1 MYGRFTVGK
10 KRTRRIAALLLAL
23 LLALPAPSALA
34 AESALESAS
43 SASSQAPE
51 GESSG
56 EESAA
61 QPAEESSAP
70 ESSQPVGEESQP
82 GEGESSQEEP
92 SSQEPS
98 SSQEESSSQAP
109 EDESSGE
116 ESGISM
122 EDSQQETFA
131 SYPLLVVGGHEA
143 YMSGEEGARFYPDR
157 AMTRAEMAQVLYNLL
172 ASYPPVTG
180 GSFSDVSDS
189 AWYATAVNTL
199 VELDVLSGYEDGTF
213 RPNNAVTRAE
223 FVTAVCKCFDSLST
237 GSAGFS
243 DVSGHWAE
251 GFINQAV
258 AEDWIS
264 GFPDGTFRPDES
276 IQRCQVTA
284 ILNKALERTG
294 SGFAADAGTQEFVD
308 VPSSHWAYEHIAEA
322 ADPVGSAIETGCTVR
337 VTATNGLNLR
347 SSASTT
353 SSVVTVLPTG
363 AELTVT
369 SVESNGWLGV
379 RTGSG
384 RTGYVSGEFVEYVS
398 GPTDTPDPEPEP
410 DPDPDGFEVGQTV
423 RVTAEP
429 SLRLRSG
436 PGTNYE
442 AITSLATGVRLT
454 ITSIES
460 NGWLGVR
467 TSGGTTGFVSGEFV
481 AAYDPN
487 TGVASGASLSATKL
501 TLAQYQSI
509 RLDGSVSQNLSA
521 MHWES
526 SNENV
531 VSTGYTVNYG
541 GNSQGAMLYGVS
553 PGTAT
558 ITFTDG
564 SGTTKATCTVTVTA
578 AEPVRFAYG
587 EGNIVAAGQKFNLI
601 ALTDTAK
608 TAVKFTIVDST
619 SGATGEYV
627 ATSATTK
634 SQASSFGLPT
644 NTVKIFKTEVS
655 FGKAGTYTI
664 RATSQTGSGW
674 STDGYEFT
682 LAVTATHNTL
692 TTTSYDARQ
701 PSGRIITALANIEGF
716 WPEIKDDL
724 LASGN
729 PTVGHGYVVQKNVA
743 FYNNMTEEEAYAQ
756 LVDKVNSSSFG
767 GAVERFRSNHSI
779 RMSQGQFDALTSFVY
794 NLGAGTLD
802 PDYGFC
808 RAILNAADP
817 TGISTANPKAGTVT
831 VTDIDTAATNA
842 SGVNG
847 APVYATTDL
856 NSALVMALASDT
868 PVTVDGYKILSREVT
883 SSDGAKVTVG
893 DRVWYHVSSGGKVGW
908 MPAGYV
914 TLEGAGTDLTY
925 ADSNVVP
932 NNLLQW
938 NIAGGHVYAGLV
950 YRRLCESK
958 IFFFGNYD
966 DDNSSSG
973 WSKNTYDF
981 PFPDY
986 LSDYDN

>member
-10 KRTRRIAALLLAL
+10 KRTRRIAALLLSL
-23 LLALPAPSALA
+23 LLTLPAPSALA

-43 SASSQAPE
+43 SASSQTPE

-70 ESSQPVGEESQP
+70 ESSQPAGEESQP

-92 SSQEPS
+92 SSLEPS
-98 SSQEESSSQAP
+98 SSQEEDSSQEP
-109 EDESSGE
+109 EGSSGE

-131 SYPLLVVGGHEA
+131 SYPLLVVGGHES
-143 YMSGEEGARFYPDR
+143 YMSGEAGARFYPDR
-157 AMTRAEMAQVLYNLL
+157 AMTRAEMAQVLCNLL

-180 GSFSDVSDS
+180 GSFSDVSAG

-199 VELDVLSGYEDGTF
+199 VELDVLSGYGDNTF

-347 SSASTT
+347 SSASIS
-353 SSVVTVLPTG
+353 SSVVTVLSTG
-363 AELTVT
+363 ALLTVT

-398 GPTDTPDPEPEP
+398 GPADTPDPEPEP

-460 NGWLGVR
+460 NGWLGVE
-467 TSGGTTGFVSGEFV
+467 T
-481 AAYDPN
+481 
-487 TGVASGASLSATKL
+487 ASGVEGYVHPDYVEVYTGGGGGGIATGATVSANIL
-501 TLAQYQSI
+501 TLAQYQSA
-509 RLDGSVSQNLSA
+509 RLDGSVTSNLSA
-521 MHWES
+521 MEWTS
-526 SNENV
+526 SNSSV
-531 VSTGYTVNYG
+531 AYVGYTVPYG
-541 GNSQGAMLYGVS
+541 GNTEGAIVYGAS

-558 ITFTDG
+558 LTFTDG
-564 SGTTKATCTVTVTA
+564 AGATATCTVTVTA
-578 AEPVRFAYG
+578 AESVRFAYSD
-587 EGNIVAAGQKFNLI
+587 ENIIGVGDNFNLTAI
-601 ALTDTAK
+601 TDSSK
-608 TAVKFTIVDST
+608 TGVRFTIV
-619 SGATGEYV
+619 GGPATGSWDT
-627 ATSATTK
+627 TSYT
-634 SQASSFGLPT
+634 SESRVSSYGLPT
-644 NTVKIFKTEVS
+644 NQVRVFTRSVS
-655 FGKAGTYTI
+655 FGRAGTYTV
-664 RATSQTGSGW
+664 RAYSQTSGGSW
-674 STDGYEFT
+674 STDYCEFT
-682 LAVTATHNTL
+682 VMVTSSDIHSS
-692 TTTSYDARQ
+692 TTTTESRRV
-701 PSGRIITALANIEGF
+701 STEGLNIIADFEGSV
-716 WPEIKDDL
+716 PEIEDDV

-729 PTVGHGYVVQKNVA
+729 PTVGYGYVVPVNTT
-743 FYNNMTEEEAYAQ
+743 FYNNLTTSELFAQ
-756 LVDKVNSSSFG
+756 LVQIANETYSP
-767 GAVERFRSNHSI
+767 AVENFRSTYNIKMNQAH
-779 RMSQGQFDALTSFVY
+779 FDALTSFVF
-794 NLGAGTLD
+794 NCGVGTLSS
-802 PDYGFC
+802 DYGFR
-808 RAILNAADP
+808 RALLNAVDVSGFSGSA
-817 TGISTANPKAGTVT
+817 TGTVNVDDVDLGAAPVYSSASTASQQVTTLDIGATVT
-831 VTDIDTAATNA
+831 VTSVSST
-842 SGVNG
+842 
-847 APVYATTDL
+847 
-856 NSALVMALASDT
+856 
-868 PVTVDGYKILSREVT
+868 RT
-883 SSDGAKVTVG
+883 STKQE
-893 DRVWYHVSSGGKVGW
+893 VWYQVTTSGGQVGW

-914 TLEGAGTDLTY
+914 QLSGSWTRDLAW
-925 ADSNVVP
+925 ADSTVLA
-932 NNLLQW
+932 NNFLQW
-938 NIAGGHVYAGLV
+938 NKAGGVQPGLV
-950 YRRLCESK
+950 YRRLAECN
-958 IFFFGNYD
+958 IFFFGDYEKAMKANGYWGINYYGF
-966 DDNSSSG
+966 N
-973 WSKNTYDF
+973 
-981 PFPDY
+981 FPDECAQ
-986 LSDYDN
+986 YDRRQ

>member
-1 MYGRFTVGK
+1 MGK

-61 QPAEESSAP
+61 QPAEESSVP
-70 ESSQPVGEESQP
+70 ESSQPAGEESQP

-98 SSQEESSSQAP
+98 SSQEEPSSQVP

-180 GSFSDVSDS
+180 GSFSDVSAG

-223 FVTAVCKCFDSLST
+223 FVTAVCKCFDNLST

-294 SGFAADAGTQEFVD
+294 SGFAADAVTPEFVD

-347 SSASTT
+347 SSASIS
-353 SSVVTVLPTG
+353 SSVVTVLSTG
-363 AELTVT
+363 ALLTVT

-398 GPTDTPDPEPEP
+398 GPADTPDPEPEP

-460 NGWLGVR
+460 NGWLGVE
-467 TSGGTTGFVSGEFV
+467 TASGVEGYVHPDYVEVYTGGGGGGGTATGATVS
-481 AAYDPN
+481 AN
-487 TGVASGASLSATKL
+487 SL
-501 TLAQYQSI
+501 TLAQYQSA
-509 RLDGSVSQNLSA
+509 RLDGSVTSNLSA
-521 MHWES
+521 MEWTS
-526 SNENV
+526 SNSSV
-531 VSTGYTVNYG
+531 AYVGYTVPYG
-541 GNSQGAMLYGVS
+541 GNTEGAIVYGAS

-558 ITFTDG
+558 LTFTDG
-564 SGTTKATCTVTVTA
+564 AGATATCTVTVTA
-578 AEPVRFAYG
+578 AESVRFAYSD
-587 EGNIVAAGQKFNLI
+587 ENIIGVGDDFNLTAI
-601 ALTDTAK
+601 TDSRK
-608 TAVKFTIVDST
+608 TGVRFTIVD
-619 SGATGEYV
+619 GPATGSWDT
-627 ATSATTK
+627 TSYT
-634 SQASSFGLPT
+634 SESRVSSYGLPT
-644 NTVKIFKTEVS
+644 NQVRVFTRSVS
-655 FGKAGTYTI
+655 FGRAGTYTV
-664 RATSQTGSGW
+664 RAYSQTSGGSW
-674 STDGYEFT
+674 STDYCEFT
-682 LAVTATHNTL
+682 VMVTSSDIHSS
-692 TTTSYDARQ
+692 TTTTESRRV
-701 PSGRIITALANIEGF
+701 STEGLNIIADFEGSV
-716 WPEIKDDL
+716 PEIEDDV

-729 PTVGHGYVVQKNVA
+729 PTVGYGYVVPVNTT
-743 FYNNMTEEEAYAQ
+743 FYNNLTTSELFAQ
-756 LVDKVNSSSFG
+756 LVQIANETYSP
-767 GAVERFRSNHSI
+767 AVENFRSTYNIKMNQAH
-779 RMSQGQFDALTSFVY
+779 FDALTSFVF
-794 NLGAGTLD
+794 NCGVGTLTS
-802 PDYGFC
+802 DYGFR
-808 RAILNAADP
+808 RALLNAVDVSGFSGRA
-817 TGISTANPKAGTVT
+817 TGTVNVDDVDLGAAPVYSSASLTSQQVTTLDIGATVT
-831 VTDIDTAATNA
+831 VTSVSST
-842 SGVNG
+842 
-847 APVYATTDL
+847 
-856 NSALVMALASDT
+856 
-868 PVTVDGYKILSREVT
+868 RT
-883 SSDGAKVTVG
+883 STKQE
-893 DRVWYHVSSGGKVGW
+893 VWYQVSTSGGQVGW

-914 TLEGAGTDLTY
+914 QLSGSWTRDLAW
-925 ADSNVVP
+925 ADSTVLA
-932 NNLLQW
+932 NNFLQW
-938 NIAGGHVYAGLV
+938 NKAGGVQPGLV
-950 YRRLCESK
+950 YRRLAECN
-958 IFFFGNYD
+958 IFFFGDYEKAMKANGYWGINYYGF
-966 DDNSSSG
+966 N
-973 WSKNTYDF
+973 
-981 PFPDY
+981 FPDECAQ
-986 LSDYDN
+986 YDRRQ

>member
-10 KRTRRIAALLLAL
+10 KRTRRIAALLLSL
-23 LLALPAPSALA
+23 LLTLPAPSALA

-109 EDESSGE
+109 EESSGE

-180 GSFSDVSDS
+180 GSFSDVSAG

-223 FVTAVCKCFDSLST
+223 FVTAVCKCFDNLST

-322 ADPVGSAIETGCTVR
+322 ADPVYDDPTATITGNEVR
-337 VTATNGLNLR
+337 VR
-347 SSASTT
+347 SGPDTT
-353 SSVVTVLPTG
+353 YTILGYVNAGDLVYVLADPSGDWVQIRTVDG
-363 AELTVT
+363 IV
-369 SVESNGWLGV
+369 
-379 RTGSG
+379 
-384 RTGYVSGEFVEYVS
+384 GYVSSQYVRLDEEGPSDDPS
-398 GPTDTPDPEPEP
+398 G
-410 DPDPDGFEVGQTV
+410 FQVGQTV
-423 RVTAEP
+423 QVTAEP

-454 ITSIES
+454 ITSVES
-460 NGWLGVR
+460 NGWLGVE
-467 TSGGTTGFVSGEFV
+467 TASGVEGYVHPDYVEVYTGGGGGGGTATGATVS
-481 AAYDPN
+481 AN
-487 TGVASGASLSATKL
+487 SL
-501 TLAQYQSI
+501 TLAQYQSA
-509 RLDGSVSQNLSA
+509 RLDGSVTSNLSA
-521 MHWES
+521 MEWTS
-526 SNENV
+526 SNPSV
-531 VSTGYTVNYG
+531 AYVGYTVPYG
-541 GNSQGAMLYGVS
+541 GNTEGAIVYGAS

-558 ITFTDG
+558 LTFTDG
-564 SGTTKATCTVTVTA
+564 AGATATCTVTVTA
-578 AEPVRFAYG
+578 AESVRFAYSD
-587 EGNIVAAGQKFNLI
+587 ENIIGVGDNFNLTAI
-601 ALTDTAK
+601 TDSSK
-608 TAVKFTIVDST
+608 TGVRFTIV
-619 SGATGEYV
+619 GGPATGSWDT
-627 ATSATTK
+627 TSYT
-634 SQASSFGLPT
+634 SESRVSSYGLPT
-644 NTVKIFKTEVS
+644 NQVRVFTRSVS
-655 FGKAGTYTI
+655 FGRAGTYTV
-664 RATSQTGSGW
+664 RAYSQTSGGSW
-674 STDGYEFT
+674 STDYCEFT
-682 LAVTATHNTL
+682 VVVTSSDIHSS
-692 TTTSYDARQ
+692 TTTTESRRV
-701 PSGRIITALANIEGF
+701 STEGLNIIANFEGSV
-716 WPEIKDDL
+716 PEIEDDV

-729 PTVGHGYVVQKNVA
+729 PTVGYGYVVPVNTT
-743 FYNNMTEEEAYAQ
+743 FYNNLTTSELFAQ
-756 LVDKVNSSSFG
+756 LVQIANETYSP
-767 GAVERFRSNHSI
+767 AVENFRSTYNIKMNQAH
-779 RMSQGQFDALTSFVY
+779 FDALTSFVF
-794 NLGAGTLD
+794 NCGVGTLSS
-802 PDYGFC
+802 DYGFR
-808 RAILNAADP
+808 RALLNAVDVSGFSGSA
-817 TGISTANPKAGTVT
+817 TGTVNVDDVDLGAAPVYSNRDISSTIVTELSIGSTVT
-831 VTDIDTAATNA
+831 VRDYFIQTRIVKNPDG
-842 SGVNG
+842 S
-847 APVYATTDL
+847 TTSFYDRYWYQ
-856 NSALVMALASDT
+856 
-868 PVTVDGYKILSREVT
+868 VTT
-883 SSDGAKVTVG
+883 
-893 DRVWYHVSSGGKVGW
+893 SGGQVGW

-914 TLEGAGTDLTY
+914 QLSGSWTRDLAW
-925 ADSNVVP
+925 ADSTVLA
-932 NNLLQW
+932 NNFLQW
-938 NIAGGHVYAGLV
+938 NKAGGVVAGLV
-950 YRRLCESK
+950 WRRLAECK

-966 DDNSSSG
+966 EAYHSNANYSY
-973 WSKNTYDF
+973 NTYGFHF
-981 PFPDY
+981 PEECEQ
-986 LSDYDN
+986 YDRRQ

>member
-1 MYGRFTVGK
+1 M
-10 KRTRRIAALLLAL
+10 AALLLAL

-70 ESSQPVGEESQP
+70 ESSQPAGEESQP

-109 EDESSGE
+109 EESSGE

-264 GFPDGTFRPDES
+264 GFTDGTFRPDES

-284 ILNKALERTG
+284 ILNNALERTG

-322 ADPVGSAIETGCTVR
+322 ADPVYDDPTATITGNEVR
-337 VTATNGLNLR
+337 VR
-347 SSASTT
+347 SGPDTT
-353 SSVVTVLPTG
+353 YTILGYVNAGDLVYVLADPSGDWVQIRTVDG
-363 AELTVT
+363 IV
-369 SVESNGWLGV
+369 
-379 RTGSG
+379 
-384 RTGYVSGEFVEYVS
+384 GYVSSQYVRLDEEEPSDDPS
-398 GPTDTPDPEPEP
+398 G
-410 DPDPDGFEVGQTV
+410 FQVGQTV
-423 RVTAEP
+423 QVTAEP

-454 ITSIES
+454 ITSVES
-460 NGWLGVR
+460 NGWLGVE
-467 TSGGTTGFVSGEFV
+467 TASGVEGYVHPDYVEVYTGGGGGGGTATGATVST
-481 AAYDPN
+481 N
-487 TGVASGASLSATKL
+487 SL
-501 TLAQYQSI
+501 TLAQYQSA
-509 RLDGSVSQNLSA
+509 RLDGSVTSNLSA
-521 MHWES
+521 MEWTS
-526 SNENV
+526 SDPSV
-531 VSTGYTVNYG
+531 AYVGYTVPYG
-541 GNSQGAMLYGVS
+541 GNTEGAIVYGAS

-558 ITFTDG
+558 LTFTDG
-564 SGTTKATCTVTVTA
+564 AGATATCTVTVTA
-578 AEPVRFAYG
+578 AESVRFAYSD
-587 EGNIVAAGQKFNLI
+587 ENIIGVGDNFNLTAI
-601 ALTDTAK
+601 TDSSK
-608 TAVKFTIVDST
+608 TGVRFTI
-619 SGATGEYV
+619 ATGP
-627 ATSATTK
+627 ATGSWDTT
-634 SQASSFGLPT
+634 SYTSESRVSSYGLPT
-644 NTVKIFKTEVS
+644 NQVRVFTRSVS
-655 FGKAGTYTI
+655 FGRAGTYTV
-664 RATSQTGSGW
+664 RAYSQTSGGSW
-674 STDGYEFT
+674 STDYCEFT
-682 LAVTATHNTL
+682 VMVTSSDIHSS
-692 TTTSYDARQ
+692 TTTTESRRV
-701 PSGRIITALANIEGF
+701 STEGLNVIADF
-716 WPEIKDDL
+716 EGSVPEIEDDV

-729 PTVGHGYVVQKNVA
+729 PTVGYGYVVPVNTT
-743 FYNNMTEEEAYAQ
+743 FYNNLTTSELFAQ
-756 LVDKVNSSSFG
+756 LVQIANETYSP
-767 GAVERFRSNHSI
+767 AVENFRSTYNIKMNQAH
-779 RMSQGQFDALTSFVY
+779 FDALTSFVF
-794 NLGAGTLD
+794 NCGVGTLSS
-802 PDYGFC
+802 DYGFR
-808 RAILNAADP
+808 RALLNAVDVSGFSGSA
-817 TGISTANPKAGTVT
+817 TGTVNVDDVDLGAAPVYSSASTASQQVTTLDIGATVT
-831 VTDIDTAATNA
+831 VTSVSST
-842 SGVNG
+842 
-847 APVYATTDL
+847 
-856 NSALVMALASDT
+856 
-868 PVTVDGYKILSREVT
+868 RT
-883 SSDGAKVTVG
+883 STKQE
-893 DRVWYHVSSGGKVGW
+893 VWYQVTTSGGQVGW
-908 MPAGYV
+908 MPAGYIQLSGSW
-914 TLEGAGTDLTY
+914 TRDLAW
-925 ADSNVVP
+925 ADSTVLA
-932 NNLLQW
+932 NNFLQW
-938 NIAGGHVYAGLV
+938 NKAGGVQPGLV
-950 YRRLCESK
+950 YRRLAECN
-958 IFFFGNYD
+958 IFFFGDYEKAMKANGYWGINYYGF
-966 DDNSSSG
+966 N
-973 WSKNTYDF
+973 
-981 PFPDY
+981 FPDECAQ
-986 LSDYDN
+986 YDRRQ

>member
-61 QPAEESSAP
+61 QPPEESSAP
-70 ESSQPVGEESQP
+70 ESSQPAGEESQP

-98 SSQEESSSQAP
+98 SSQEESSSQVP

-116 ESGISM
+116 ESGVSM

-131 SYPLLVVGGHEA
+131 SYPLLVVGGHES

-172 ASYPPVTG
+172 ASYPLVTD
-180 GSFSDVSDS
+180 GSFSDVSAG
-189 AWYATAVNTL
+189 AWYATEVNTL

-223 FVTAVCKCFDSLST
+223 FVTAVCKCFDLTDGADS
-237 GSAGFS
+237 GFS
-243 DVSGHWAE
+243 DVSGWAS
-251 GFINQAV
+251 GYINAAV
-258 AEDWIS
+258 ERGWIV
-264 GFPDGTFRPDES
+264 GMGDGTFQPNANLTRA
-276 IQRCQVTA
+276 QVTP

-294 SGFAADAGTQEFVD
+294 SGFAADAVTPEFVD

-442 AITSLATGVRLT
+442 AIASLATGVRLT

-460 NGWLGVR
+460 NGWLGVE
-467 TSGGTTGFVSGEFV
+467 TAS
-481 AAYDPN
+481 
-487 TGVASGASLSATKL
+487 GVAGYVYPDYVEVYTGGGGGGIATGATVSTNSL

-509 RLDGSVSQNLSA
+509 RLDGSVTSNLSA
-521 MHWES
+521 MEWTS
-526 SNENV
+526 SNSSV
-531 VSTGYTVNYG
+531 AYVGYTVPYG
-541 GNSQGAMLYGVS
+541 GNTEGAIVYGAS

-558 ITFTDG
+558 LTFTDG
-564 SGTTKATCTVTVTA
+564 AGATATCTVTVTA
-578 AEPVRFAYG
+578 AESVRFAYSD
-587 EGNIVAAGQKFNLI
+587 ENIIGVGDNFNLTAI
-601 ALTDTAK
+601 TDSSK
-608 TAVKFTIVDST
+608 TGVRFTIVD
-619 SGATGEYV
+619 GPATGSWDT
-627 ATSATTK
+627 TSYT
-634 SQASSFGLPT
+634 SESRVSSYGLPT
-644 NTVKIFKTEVS
+644 NQVRVFTRSVS
-655 FGKAGTYTI
+655 FGRAGTYTV
-664 RATSQTGSGW
+664 RAYSQTSGGSW
-674 STDGYEFT
+674 STDYCEFT
-682 LAVTATHNTL
+682 VMVTSSDIHSSA
-692 TTTSYDARQ
+692 TTTESRRV
-701 PSGRIITALANIEGF
+701 STEGLNIIADFEGSV
-716 WPEIKDDL
+716 PEIEDDV

-729 PTVGHGYVVQKNVA
+729 PTVGYGYVVPVNTT
-743 FYNNMTEEEAYAQ
+743 FYNNLTTSELFAQ
-756 LVDKVNSSSFG
+756 LVQIANEIYSP
-767 GAVERFRSNHSI
+767 AVENFRSTYNIKMNQAH
-779 RMSQGQFDALTSFVY
+779 FDALTSFVF
-794 NLGAGTLD
+794 NCGVGTLSS
-802 PDYGFC
+802 DYGFR
-808 RAILNAADP
+808 RALLNAVDVSGFSGSA
-817 TGISTANPKAGTVT
+817 TGTVNVDDVDLGAAPVYSSASTASQQVTTLDIGATVT
-831 VTDIDTAATNA
+831 VTSVSST
-842 SGVNG
+842 
-847 APVYATTDL
+847 
-856 NSALVMALASDT
+856 
-868 PVTVDGYKILSREVT
+868 RT
-883 SSDGAKVTVG
+883 STKQE
-893 DRVWYHVSSGGKVGW
+893 VWYQVSTSGGQVGW
-908 MPAGYV
+908 MPAGYIQLSGSW
-914 TLEGAGTDLTY
+914 TRDLAW
-925 ADSNVVP
+925 ADSTVLA
-932 NNLLQW
+932 NNFLQW
-938 NIAGGHVYAGLV
+938 NKAGGVQPGLV
-950 YRRLCESK
+950 YRRLAECN
-958 IFFFGNYD
+958 IFFFGDYEKAMKANGYWGINYYGF
-966 DDNSSSG
+966 N
-973 WSKNTYDF
+973 
-981 PFPDY
+981 FPDECAQ
-986 LSDYDN
+986 YDRRQ

>member
-1 MYGRFTVGK
+1 MGK
-10 KRTRRIAALLLAL
+10 KRTRRMAALLLSL
-23 LLALPAPSALA
+23 LLTLPAPSALA

-70 ESSQPVGEESQP
+70 ESSQPAGEESQP

-98 SSQEESSSQAP
+98 SSQEESSSQVP
-109 EDESSGE
+109 EDESTGE

-143 YMSGEEGARFYPDR
+143 YMSGEAGARFYPDR

-258 AEDWIS
+258 AEGWIS
-264 GFPDGTFRPDES
+264 GFTDGTFRPDES

-284 ILNKALERTG
+284 ILNNALERTG

-347 SSASTT
+347 SSASIS
-353 SSVVTVLPTG
+353 SSVVTVLSTG
-363 AELTVT
+363 ALLTVT

-460 NGWLGVR
+460 NGWLGVE
-467 TSGGTTGFVSGEFV
+467 T
-481 AAYDPN
+481 
-487 TGVASGASLSATKL
+487 ASGVEGYVHPDYVEVYTGGGGGGIATGATVSTNSL
-501 TLAQYQSI
+501 TLAQYQSA
-509 RLDGSVSQNLSA
+509 RLDGSVTSNLSA
-521 MHWES
+521 MEWTS
-526 SNENV
+526 SNPSV
-531 VSTGYTVNYG
+531 AYVGYTVPYG
-541 GNSQGAMLYGVS
+541 GNTEGAIVYGAS

-558 ITFTDG
+558 LTFTDG
-564 SGTTKATCTVTVTA
+564 AGATATCTVTVTA
-578 AEPVRFAYG
+578 AESVRFAYSD
-587 EGNIVAAGQKFNLI
+587 ENIIGVGDNFD
-601 ALTDTAK
+601 LTAITDSRK
-608 TAVKFTIVDST
+608 TGVRFTIV
-619 SGATGEYV
+619 GGPATGSWDT
-627 ATSATTK
+627 TSYT
-634 SQASSFGLPT
+634 SESRVSSYGLPT
-644 NTVKIFKTEVS
+644 NQVRVFTRSVS
-655 FGKAGTYTI
+655 FGRAGTYTV
-664 RATSQTGSGW
+664 RAYSQTSGGSW
-674 STDGYEFT
+674 STDYCEFT
-682 LAVTATHNTL
+682 VMVTSSDIHSS
-692 TTTSYDARQ
+692 TTTTESRRV
-701 PSGRIITALANIEGF
+701 STEGLNIIADFEGSV
-716 WPEIKDDL
+716 PEIEDDV

-729 PTVGHGYVVQKNVA
+729 PTVGYGYVVPVNTT
-743 FYNNMTEEEAYAQ
+743 FYNNLTTSELFAQ
-756 LVDKVNSSSFG
+756 LVQIANETYSP
-767 GAVERFRSNHSI
+767 AVENFRSTYNIKMNQAH
-779 RMSQGQFDALTSFVY
+779 FDALTSFVF
-794 NLGAGTLD
+794 NCGVGTLSS
-802 PDYGFC
+802 DYGFR
-808 RAILNAADP
+808 RALLNAVDVSGFSGSA
-817 TGISTANPKAGTVT
+817 TGTVNVDDVDLGAAPVYSSVSTASQQVTTLDIGATVT
-831 VTDIDTAATNA
+831 VTSVSST
-842 SGVNG
+842 
-847 APVYATTDL
+847 
-856 NSALVMALASDT
+856 
-868 PVTVDGYKILSREVT
+868 RT
-883 SSDGAKVTVG
+883 STKQE
-893 DRVWYHVSSGGKVGW
+893 VWYQVTTSGGQVGW

-914 TLEGAGTDLTY
+914 QLSGSWTRDLAW
-925 ADSNVVP
+925 ADSTVLA
-932 NNLLQW
+932 NNFLQW
-938 NIAGGHVYAGLV
+938 NKAGGVQPGLV
-950 YRRLCESK
+950 YRRLAECN
-958 IFFFGNYD
+958 IFFFGDYEKAMKANGYWGINYYGF
-966 DDNSSSG
+966 N
-973 WSKNTYDF
+973 
-981 PFPDY
+981 FPDECAQ
-986 LSDYDN
+986 YDRRQ